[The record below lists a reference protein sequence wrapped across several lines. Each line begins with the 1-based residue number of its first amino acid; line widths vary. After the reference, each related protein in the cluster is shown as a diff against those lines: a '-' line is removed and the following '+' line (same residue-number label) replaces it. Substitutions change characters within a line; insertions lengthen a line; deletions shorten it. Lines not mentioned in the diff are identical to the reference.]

1 MHRKTGVI
9 SFGESTVLRPL
20 LFVLFVLWSTGAL
33 RAQEEDNAVVL
44 DAEQAMTYYARAEA
58 MTHGLTNSFR
68 AFYSLDRLV
77 RDFQFWQNL
86 GVAIAPPSTNA
97 FFIHR
102 NDFHVFDPTGFP
114 AQVLSGLIPET
125 YRGGMATVYRV
136 FVGEDPYTRYRVIFN
151 ASGQLLWAQPPP
163 DGYNPWRHLPANRFW
178 ALESDSAEAE
188 TARAIYDPSRV
199 WCEYLLLPIDSVPS
213 YASAWA
219 YVITTNQIATL
230 SATASSM
237 SMASMSAM
245 NAPASNDFVFTDF
258 TFTNGIAD
266 MEIHLPGTNGFR
278 VDIFYTAPL
287 TNFPWSLATT
297 TPTNFGYFRIQFA
310 CSASNLFFRAGNA
323 DVDNDG
329 DGLPDDR
336 ETLMYGT
343 DPTKWDTDGDGLSD
357 GYEIANGL
365 NPLKRDT
372 DGDGTDDDEFVLAGG
387 GVASTASIRYYY
399 DGDDRLIGT
408 YAGSGSGGGANTI
421 ANTAAGNTAT
431 AAERSTP

>member
-1 MHRKTGVI
+1 MQQREAVSVGGLAVWRSI
-9 SFGESTVLRPL
+9 ML
-20 LFVLFVLWSTGAL
+20 LAFLWVTCAT
-33 RAQEEDNAVVL
+33 AQEDDNAVVL
-44 DAEQAMTYYARAEA
+44 DAEQATTFYARAEA

-77 RDFQFWQNL
+77 RDFQLWQNL

-114 AQVLSGLIPET
+114 VQVLSGLIPET

-136 FVGEDPYTRYRVIFN
+136 FVGEDPYTRDRVIYN
-151 ASGQLLWAQPPP
+151 AEGQALWYQPPP
-163 DGYNPWRHLPANRFW
+163 EGYDPWRYLRATRFW
-178 ALESDSAEAE
+178 ALESDTAQAE
-188 TARAIYDPSRV
+188 TLRAIHDPSRI
-199 WCEYLLLPIDSVPS
+199 WCEYLLLPLDNVPD

-219 YVITTNQIATL
+219 YAITTNRIATL
-230 SATASSM
+230 SATANMSMMAMSSM
-237 SMASMSAM
+237 S
-245 NAPASNDFVFTDF
+245 APAADAFVFTDF

-266 MEIHLPGTNGFR
+266 MEIHLPDGLACR
-278 VDIFYTAPL
+278 VDVFYTLLL
-287 TNFPWSLATT
+287 TNAYWSLATT
-297 TPTNFGYFRIQFA
+297 TPTNFGTFRVQLA

-372 DGDGTDDDEFVLAGG
+372 DGDGTDDDELVLAGVG

-399 DGDDRLIGT
+399 DGDDRLTGT

-421 ANTAAGNTAT
+421 ANTAAGNTST